1 MIPKELFRQLRKIE
15 FVTKRLAN
23 DELSGSYTS
32 VFKGQGLAFRDVR
45 QYQHGDDVRKID
57 WNVTARMNDAF
68 VKVFVEERELT
79 VMLVVDLSASELFGT
94 RRTSKA
100 RVAGEIAALAAFSAI
115 HNNDRVGLILATDK
129 IEKLVPPKKG
139 DKHVLRVVREILG
152 FEPRAGAGGTNL
164 TIALQTLSKVA
175 RRRSLAFVISDFF
188 DTGFERALAL
198 ASSKH
203 DLIPV
208 MLVDPRDETLPD
220 VGIATFEDLETG
232 ESVVVDT
239 SDARVRDWY
248 QRAMHRVRADRE
260 QLFRKHSLDACVVRT
275 DGSFVSPM
283 RDLFARR
290 ARRVRMR

>member
-1 MIPKELFRQLRKIE
+1 
-15 FVTKRLAN
+15 
-23 DELSGSYTS
+23 
-32 VFKGQGLAFRDVR
+32 
-45 QYQHGDDVRKID
+45 
-57 WNVTARMNDAF
+57 
-68 VKVFVEERELT
+68 
-79 VMLVVDLSASELFGT
+79 MLVVDLSASELFGT

-115 HNNDRVGLILATDK
+115 HNNDRVGLILSTDK

-152 FEPRAGAGGTNL
+152 FEPHAGGTNL

-203 DLIPV
+203 DIIPV
-208 MLVDPRDETLPD
+208 MLIDPRDEQLPD
-220 VGIATFEDLETG
+220 VGITTFEDLETG

-239 SDARVRDWY
+239 SDKRVRDWY
-248 QRAMHRVRADRE
+248 QRAMHRMRADRE

>member
-15 FVTKRLAN
+15 FVTARLAN
-23 DELSGSYTS
+23 DQLAGSYTS

-68 VKVFVEERELT
+68 VKVFEEERELT
-79 VMLVVDLSASELFGT
+79 VMLVADLSASELFGT

-100 RVAGEIAALAAFSAI
+100 RVAGEVAALAAFSAI
-115 HNNDRVGLILATDK
+115 HNNDRVGLILSTDR

-152 FEPRAGAGGTNL
+152 FEPKSGGTNL
-164 TIALQTLSKVA
+164 TIALQTLCKVA
-175 RRRSLAFVISDFF
+175 RRRALSFVISDFF
-188 DTGFERALAL
+188 DSGFERALAL
-198 ASSKH
+198 AASKH

-208 MLVDPRDETLPD
+208 MLIDPRDEQLPD

-248 QRAMHRVRADRE
+248 QRAMRRIRSDRE
-260 QLFRKHSLDACVVRT
+260 QLFRKHSLDACFVRT
-275 DGSFVSPM
+275 DGSFVAPL

-290 ARRVRMR
+290 ARRVRIR

>member
-1 MIPKELFRQLRKIE
+1 MIPKELYRQLRKIE

-57 WNVTARMNDAF
+57 WNVTARMGDAF

-79 VMLVVDLSASELFGT
+79 VMLVADMSASELFGT

-115 HNNDRVGLILATDK
+115 RNNDRVGLILATDR

-139 DKHVLRVVREILG
+139 DKHVLRVVRDILG
-152 FEPRAGAGGTNL
+152 FEPKVGGTDL
-164 TIALQTLSKVA
+164 KGALQTLVKVS

-188 DTGFERALAL
+188 DAGFERALAL
-198 ASSKH
+198 AASKH
-203 DLIPV
+203 DVIPV
-208 MLVDPRDETLPD
+208 MLVDPRDEELPD
-220 VGIATFEDLETG
+220 VGIATFEDFETG
-232 ESVVVDT
+232 ETVVVDT
-239 SDARVRDWY
+239 SDKRVREFY
-248 QRAMHRVRADRE
+248 ARAMKRIRADRE
-260 QLFRKHSLDACVVRT
+260 QLFRKHSLDACIVRT
-275 DGSFVSPM
+275 DGSFVTPM

>member
-1 MIPKELFRQLRKIE
+1 MIPKELLRQLRKIE
-15 FVTKRLAN
+15 FVTARLAN

-45 QYQHGDDVRKID
+45 QYQPGDDVRKID
-57 WNVTARMNDAF
+57 WNVTARMSDAF

-100 RVAGEIAALAAFSAI
+100 RVAGEVAALAAFSAI
-115 HNNDRVGLILATDK
+115 HNNDRVGLILSTDR

-139 DKHVLRVVREILG
+139 DKHVLRVMREILA
-152 FEPRAGAGGTNL
+152 FEPRSSGTDL
-164 TIALQTLSKVA
+164 SVALHTLSKVA

-188 DTGFERALAL
+188 DSGFEHALAL
-198 ASSKH
+198 AASKH
-203 DLIPV
+203 DIIPV
-208 MLVDPRDETLPD
+208 MLVDPRDEQLPD
-220 VGIATFEDLETG
+220 VGLATFEDLETG
-232 ESVVVDT
+232 EAVVVDT
-239 SDARVRDWY
+239 SDKRVRDGY
-248 QRAMHRVRADRE
+248 QRAMRRLRLDRE
-260 QLFRKHSLDACVVRT
+260 QLFKKHSLDACVVRT